1 MLTVLYDYQHFSEQK
16 YGGIS
21 RYFANIM
28 TEIEARDDIKYKLAA
43 VRSKNYYIRDVP
55 LLLNNRTGDFFL
67 KGKVKREIKWNSLY
81 SKYLLKENDF
91 DVFHPTYYHPY
102 FLNYIKKPFVVTV
115 HDMIHEKYPE
125 VFNKHDMPVAAFK
138 KQIVAKA
145 SKVIAI
151 SQSTKNDLID
161 ILHVPEEKIE
171 VIHHGIRLQEF
182 KSVPLALDIPKDFI
196 LYVGDRNP
204 YKNFNRF
211 AEAMGEIM
219 NKYKDVFLVCTGG
232 ARFTLDEVKLL
243 TKLNIIHRCFRI
255 NVTDIELNALYQ
267 HALAFVFPSL
277 YEGFGLPVL
286 EAFQNNCPV
295 IASNTSSLPEVC
307 SDAAAYFNPNDT
319 SAIAGAI
326 DEVLNNTELKISLI
340 KRGQERLMQFSIGN
354 CINKTIELYKQ
365 VAL

>member
-171 VIHHGIRLQEF
+171 VIHHGIRLQ
-182 KSVPLALDIPKDFI
+182 
-196 LYVGDRNP
+196 
-204 YKNFNRF
+204 
-211 AEAMGEIM
+211 
-219 NKYKDVFLVCTGG
+219 
-232 ARFTLDEVKLL
+232 
-243 TKLNIIHRCFRI
+243 
-255 NVTDIELNALYQ
+255 
-267 HALAFVFPSL
+267 
-277 YEGFGLPVL
+277 
-286 EAFQNNCPV
+286 
-295 IASNTSSLPEVC
+295 
-307 SDAAAYFNPNDT
+307 
-319 SAIAGAI
+319 
-326 DEVLNNTELKISLI
+326 
-340 KRGQERLMQFSIGN
+340 
-354 CINKTIELYKQ
+354 
-365 VAL
+365 